1 MTDRII
7 ANEASRAGAIQA
19 IRDLDLTRPFRMTLK
34 RKASKRS
41 LNQNSLFHMWCAE
54 IAEQTGNDAEA
65 VKEALKHMFLPP
77 RIIEMGER
85 QVEVRR
91 STAALSTDDMARFM
105 KAVEGWGRGEGYY
118 LTAPEFMHAEAAR

>member
-7 ANEASRAGAIQA
+7 ANEASRDAAIQA
-19 IRDLDLTRPFRMTLK
+19 IRDLDLSRPFRMTLK

-54 IAEQTGNDAEA
+54 IAEQTGNDADA
-65 VKEALKHMFLPP
+65 VKEALKQMFLHP
-77 RIIEMGER
+77 RFIEMAGQ

-91 STAALSTDDMARFM
+91 STAALSTEDMAAFM
-105 KAVEGWGRGEGYY
+105 TQVEGWGRGEGYY
-118 LTAPEFMHAEAAR
+118 MTAPEFMHAEAKG